1 MKRFF
6 LVVAGL
12 LSLTLGVIGIV
23 VPLLPTTPLVLLA
36 AYCFARSNDRLH
48 HWLVHHPKF
57 GLVIRNWQNHRG
69 MQAEHK
75 CRAIWLTVLSFVIS
89 LALAPTLEIR
99 ILLLFIGACVLT
111 GISRISVISG
121 SQG

>member
-1 MKRFF
+1 MKRFL
-6 LVVAGL
+6 LVLAGL
-12 LSLTLGVIGIV
+12 LSLGLGILGIV

-48 HWLVHHPKF
+48 HWLVHHPRF

-69 MQAEHK
+69 MQADHK
-75 CRAIWLTVLSFVIS
+75 RKAILLTILSFVIS
-89 LALAPTLEIR
+89 LLLAPTLELR

-121 SQG
+121 R